1 MKVVLFG
8 GTGMVGSGV
17 LLECLDSPRID
28 SVVSVSRSGTGLVH
42 PKLREILHRNFLEFK
57 TIRGEFVGAVA
68 CFFCLGVSSAGM
80 KEVDYRTLTHDV
92 TLAAA
97 AELLAVSPQL
107 TFIFVSGDGT
117 DSSERGRIMWAR
129 VKGKTENDLLAMPF
143 KAAYMFR
150 PGFIQP
156 LRGVRS
162 KTPAYQV
169 LYNVT
174 GAISPVIHALFPR
187 HSTTTVNIG
196 RAMIEVAAEGFP
208 RSVITSADINA
219 LADVAT
225 KSEHPSPSATHAT
238 TGDNR

>member
-17 LLECLDSPRID
+17 LLECLDSPRVEW
-28 SVVSVSRSGTGLVH
+28 VVSVSRSSTGVTH
-42 PKLREILHRNFLEFK
+42 PKLRELLHRDFLEFK
-57 TIRGEFVGAVA
+57 TIRDHFVGADA

-80 KEVDYRTLTHDV
+80 KEADYRSLTHDV

-97 AELLAVSPQL
+97 NEMLAVSPQL
-107 TFIFVSGDGT
+107 TFIFVSGEGT
-117 DSSERGRIMWAR
+117 DSTEHGRSMWAR

-162 KTPAYQV
+162 KTRVYQAV
-169 LYNVT
+169 YNVT
-174 GAISPVIHALFPR
+174 RSISPVIRALFPR
-187 HSTTTVNIG
+187 HTTTTVNIG
-196 RAMIEVAAEGFP
+196 RAMLEVAVEGFP
-208 RSVITSADINA
+208 RSIIYSTDINA
-219 LADVAT
+219 LATVVTNRERAT
-225 KSEHPSPSATHAT
+225 ASSAHAGN
-238 TGDNR
+238 GDKR

>member
-8 GTGMVGSGV
+8 GTGMVGSGA
-17 LLECLDSPRID
+17 LLECLDSPRVE
-28 SVVSVSRSGTGLVH
+28 SVVSVSRSSTGVVH
-42 PKLREILHRNFLEFK
+42 PKLREILHRDFLEFK
-57 TIRGEFVGAVA
+57 TIRSDFVGADA

-80 KEVDYRTLTHDV
+80 KEADYRTLTHDV

-97 AELLAVSPQL
+97 TEMLAVSPQL
-107 TFIFVSGDGT
+107 TFIFVSGEGT
-117 DSSERGRIMWAR
+117 DSSERGRTMWAR

-162 KTPAYQV
+162 KTPVYQA

-174 GAISPVIHALFPR
+174 SALSPVIHALFPR

-208 RSVITSADINA
+208 RSIITSADINA

-225 KSEHPSPSATHAT
+225 KSEHASPGATHAT